1 MKRYGSTL
9 LHLRGRTFLRGLLR
23 FIRKPVTTLLLG
35 KTVIKLLLSEVCI
48 KLTKC
53 RRRMN
58 HAAEFGD
65 KAGKGRTFF
74 LSMCAYNRYAVAECR
89 RTLSR
94 LAEQGISE
102 VSVYGANGIA
112 EILYD
117 LSYEVPVTISAIY
130 DECPRWTSWG
140 PPVLPL
146 TARQNAQELMILAAV
161 IGVEEK
167 KKRLSR
173 LGINLENLVVMG
185 R

>member
-1 MKRYGSTL
+1 MNECADGRLNKARPLWCFLGIRRWMTNIL
-9 LHLRGRTFLRGLLR
+9 LC
-23 FIRKPVTTLLLG
+23 
-35 KTVIKLLLSEVCI
+35 KTIGKLLMKEMYI

-58 HAAEFGD
+58 HAAEFGG
-65 KAGKGRTFF
+65 KVGKGRTFF